1 MKRILLALAMA
12 LLACAP
18 ASAIPANWQPVS
30 IGQQTFAA
38 GSLATAQALTI
49 PAGGAIEAFIVCEGQ
64 NVRWRDDGVDPT
76 ASVGTLLLP
85 SQPFPYI
92 ANLPR
97 LKLIEATSGA
107 SCTVTYYK

>member
-1 MKRILLALAMA
+1 MRKLLLAL
-12 LLACAP
+12 LLLCACAP
-18 ASAIPANWQPVS
+18 VAQAIPPGWQPVA

-38 GSLATAQALTI
+38 GTLSTAQALTI
-49 PAGGAIEAFIVCEGQ
+49 PAGGALEAFIVCEGQ

-107 SCTVTYYK
+107 SCTINYYK

>member
-1 MKRILLALAMA
+1 MRRLIWALSA
-12 LLACAP
+12 LLFACAP
-18 ASAIPANWQPVS
+18 AAAIPAGWQPSS
-30 IGQQTFAA
+30 IGQQTFAS

-76 ASVGTLLLP
+76 ASVGALLLP